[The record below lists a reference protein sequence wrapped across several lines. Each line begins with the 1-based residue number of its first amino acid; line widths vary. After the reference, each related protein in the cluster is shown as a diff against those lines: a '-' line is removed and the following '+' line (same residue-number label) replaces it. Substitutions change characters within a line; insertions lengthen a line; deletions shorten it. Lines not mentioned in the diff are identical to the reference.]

1 MCCLCLY
8 RMKSNPAIRKELE
21 LKIEEIVKNE
31 KNKRVKNVYLKVINN
46 TNK

>member
-1 MCCLCLY
+1 
-8 RMKSNPAIRKELE
+8 MKSNPAIRKELG

-31 KNKRVKNVYLKVINN
+31 KNKGVKNVYFKVINN